1 MSTVRILRGVN
12 NQPVEA
18 ALLELTQK
26 HVEDFSTQW
35 QTPLIQATQEDKFW
49 DWAFKHRITS
59 TRDNYEG
66 YAIECEGDTQ
76 GLMML
81 ETQQHRTQFRPG
93 RRLVYVSA
101 LSVAPWNRQQL
112 QQPPRFRTIGT
123 ALLEFARRRST
134 DLGYEGCI
142 GLHALP
148 GAEGFYERLNMM
160 RFDPEP
166 EDIIDADEELLPYFE
181 YPPRR

>member
-1 MSTVRILRGVN
+1 MRTVRILRGVD

-18 ALLELTQK
+18 TLLELTQK

-35 QTPLIQATQEDKFW
+35 QVPLIQATQEDKFW

-66 YAIECEGDTQ
+66 YAIECDDAAQ
-76 GLMML
+76 GLIML

-93 RRLVYVSA
+93 RPLIYVSA

-112 QQPPRFRTIGT
+112 QQAPRFRTVGT
-123 ALLEFARRRST
+123 ALLEFARSRSE

-181 YPPRR
+181 YPPRQ